1 LYRSACGH
9 AVFEA
14 CTGNMLIEENVSAQ
28 TAANKTIKVLLSQCQ
43 DATLTE
49 RFNSAIIEIK
59 LALQAEQVNKQFLE
73 LEDNYTNQFTSSR

>member
-1 LYRSACGH
+1 
-9 AVFEA
+9 
-14 CTGNMLIEENVSAQ
+14 MLIEENVSAQ

-73 LEDNYTNQFTSSR
+73 LEENYTNQFTSSR